1 MEFTVDGVKVITDLD
16 VDEVEARKYI
26 DYVKNN
32 VPKEKIDEVGGEVI
46 RWAIEII
53 LCDDG
58 KIDLNYSLNGEKFE
72 RIRRITGKKIAV
84 CC

>member
-1 MEFTVDGVKVITDLD
+1 MEFTVDGVKVVTNLD
-16 VDEVEARKYI
+16 VSVDEAQNFI
-26 DYVKNN
+26 DYVREN
-32 VPKEKIDEVGGEVI
+32 VNRPEPLE
-46 RWAIEII
+46 EISVV

-58 KIDLNYSLNGEKFE
+58 KVDVNYKLRGEKFE